1 MSTIRL
7 VTGGIGS
14 AKTLWV
20 MEQLYKLKN
29 NYPERKV
36 YTDIT
41 GIKHTGVE
49 SVTED
54 FDWRD
59 AENNSLI
66 IFDEVQNKDL
76 FSRFNSKRDRQ
87 IMDLNTIRKRGIE
100 LWLITQRTRYL
111 NGDVI
116 GLVNEH
122 VHMEKTGDKTSK
134 VYIWHEAQTAITKTA
149 KLFPFEKYIWQH
161 PEHLYG
167 FYDSI
172 QPDAVHHK
180 RSYFNKGIYAVVATF
195 ALACIP
201 AYYVIKNGADPKQI
215 QATNGSEEKAQDD
228 TQLTPEQL
236 AENQLNTKI
245 QQCVSQFGWS
255 AEQCREGL
263 DPAHLKS
270 NNDAMLSRTD
280 NSMDSIVL
288 NYSPEH
294 PYDVSGINVKYQV
307 TAKPV
312 FSGCMKT
319 SKGYQAYTQQGTK
332 LNVDQYDCERLI
344 KENDRPFN
352 YFAGQQN
359 GLLAQDGTPSDR
371 QISGQQDTT
380 QTVSKMT
387 PQQYA
392 KYLQYLDEDRQAQQA
407 NNYIQ
412 PNLQRSSVNGANA
425 L

>member
-29 NYPERKV
+29 NHPERKV

-49 SVTED
+49 SVAED

-100 LWLITQRTRYL
+100 LWLITQRARYL

-167 FYDSI
+167 FYESI

-180 RSYFNKGIYAVVATF
+180 RSYFNKGIYFVVATL

-201 AYYVIKNGADPKQI
+201 AYIVIKNGSDPKQI
-215 QATNGSEEKAQDD
+215 QATNGKETNKDDAQ
-228 TQLTPEQL
+228 QRTPEQL
-236 AENQLNTKI
+236 AVDQLNNKI
-245 QQCVSQFGWS
+245 KQCMSQFGWT

-263 DPAHLKS
+263 DPEYLKH
-270 NNDAMLSRTD
+270 NNDQMLQSAN
-280 NSMDSIVL
+280 NSMDSIVVK
-288 NYSPEH
+288 YSAAK
-294 PYDVSGINVKYQV
+294 PYDVNYTVDYQV

-312 FSGCMKT
+312 FSGCAKL
-319 SKGYQAYTQQGTK
+319 GNRYQAYTQQGTK
-332 LNVDQYDCERLI
+332 LDVSQADCERLI
-344 KENDRPFN
+344 KNNDRPFN
-352 YFAGQQN
+352 YFAQGQQN
-359 GLLAQDGTPSDR
+359 GLLAKDGITPDR
-371 QISGQQDTT
+371 QVSGKQDTS

-387 PQQYA
+387 PEQYT
-392 KYLQYLDEDRQAQQA
+392 KYLQYLDDNRQAQQA
-407 NNYIQ
+407 NNYVQ
-412 PNLQRSSVNGANA
+412 PNLQRNDITGSNS